1 MADSKVK
8 VSYVNEPIVISN
20 YKKAK
25 AQKIIGG
32 ILTGFF
38 AFGVCAVIAGQIEVK
53 HLPLYIVCLLPSAY
67 LLWCGIRTGGL
78 VSRVQ
83 KYNEVIAK
91 DRDGIVTP
99 EELGK
104 AVGKPPIKAIEEVDK
119 MFRKG
124 YFHNCSLQNGR
135 NPGVVID
142 EALDGE
148 KGIGFVDAVCK
159 NCGATAHVRAGGR
172 IKCPSCGGIVYGK
185 YKE

>member
-8 VSYVNEPIVISN
+8 VSYVNEGIVSSN
-20 YKKAK
+20 FTKAK
-25 AQKIIGG
+25 VQRIIGG
-32 ILTGFF
+32 ILTFF
-38 AFGVCAVIAGQIEVK
+38 FGFGVCAVIAGEIELK
-53 HLPLYIVCLLPSAY
+53 HLPLYIICLAPSAF

-78 VSRVQ
+78 IKRVH

-99 EELGK
+99 EELSK
-104 AVGKPPIKAIEEVDK
+104 ATGKPPIKAMEEIDR

-124 YFHNCSLQNGR
+124 YFHNCTLQKGK
-135 NPGVVID
+135 NPGVLID

-159 NCGATAHVRAGGR
+159 NCGTTAHVRAGGR

-185 YKE
+185 YK